1 MTKDTQLVIASD
13 HRGMKLKDFIT
24 QWVTPLDDNFATR
37 YDISVFMDQGVY
49 DDNKKVDY
57 PDVVKG
63 IAETMEYHTHGILVC
78 GSGYCFCISA
88 ICFYNIREA

>member
-1 MTKDTQLVIASD
+1 MTKDNQLVIASD

-49 DDNKKVDY
+49 DDKKKVDY
-57 PDVVKG
+57 PDVVKKLESLMKS
-63 IAETMEYHTHGILVC
+63 AHTNATIEK
-78 GSGYCFCISA
+78 F
-88 ICFYNIREA
+88 NIRVLDQY